1 MAGSSSSGKS
11 GGKSTGSGKK
21 SSGKK
26 STRSSSSAKK
36 SSARS
41 GAGNDSQLRRS
52 NQLFAV
58 VLFSLGILLTLFALF
73 NGPMLWGA
81 IHQVM
86 RGIFGPISYGVG
98 PICIAVSLMI
108 ALEKSHAEVH
118 LRVWELVVL
127 MVLLCGLSQ
136 FFYGYPAGENFFERV
151 LMLYLNGT
159 QLRSGGLMA
168 GLTAWPLMKV
178 LGNTGSLIVHILLLF
193 ILVMAVTGATLL
205 ELIDSVRGPMRR
217 LKENYEDNQEVRR
230 ARREAREQM
239 MESQLAEHQDERA
252 ARLEERKRQAVIAE
266 QAGKRYESRF
276 NIDVAMSE
284 EDAREAAHQE
294 RRHAEKKAAAAQ
306 EKKESSAQG
315 LEQALNRIRSHPDEE
330 PRSAVTGDA
339 AQSETAES
347 QPRTVGAD
355 TEPVQSSAE
364 EPSLDAIIAAFKKK
378 PAAGE
383 DKPVQSVEKPDLQ
396 EPVFTETSVSAAA
409 ASDTVSQTG
418 DDSKL
423 SSANPEGVSETIA
436 ELLDSQPEPPEPE
449 VPDDLPFDLDQ
460 GEALR
465 QRMDSAL
472 SDVRRTQEMTPV
484 SSTVSAQTSVQ
495 PEAEQSQDAAAQKI
509 DGVSAVGNQAQT
521 APEAPPVQQ
530 VYQLPPV
537 SLLKLPKN
545 TNNTDVS
552 EELKLNASKLVE
564 TLKSFGVQTRIV
576 DITRGPTVTRYELQP
591 STGVKISKITGLAD
605 DIALNL
611 ATAGVR
617 IEAPIPNKPAVG
629 IEVPNRVTDTVT
641 IREVIDSDEFRNARG
656 ALPAAFGRDIAGQI
670 TIGDIAAMPHML
682 IAGTT
687 GSGKSVCVNSI
698 IISLLYRFAPKDLRL
713 IMVDPKMVE
722 MVIYNGIPH
731 LLVPVVTD
739 ARKASGALGWAVNEM
754 LKRYATFSEHAVRD
768 IKGYNRLVERMAE
781 SGEQPA
787 QPLEHMPYIVV
798 VIDELSDLMMAAPN
812 EVEDAICRI
821 AQMGRAAG
829 INLIVATQRPSV
841 DVVTG
846 LIKAN
851 IPSRIAL
858 TVSSQIDSRTIIDTS
873 GAEKLLGHGDMLYA
887 PVGKKPTRVQG
898 CYVSDEEVEDVV
910 RFIKE
915 NQATEVQYD
924 ARIMEE
930 IEQRAAAE
938 PGGKKGKGGG
948 EPSSDGDSD
957 PLIMEAVDVILDA
970 GQASTSYLQRRL
982 KVGYARAARL
992 MDELEDRGIVGPQ
1005 DGSKPREL
1013 QITRSQWQEIKERME
1028 NP

>member
-1 MAGSSSSGKS
+1 MKIVAGSSSSGKPA
-11 GGKSTGSGKK
+11 KKETAKKTG
-21 SSGKK
+21 GKK
-26 STRSSSSAKK
+26 STRSSGSAKK
-36 SSARS
+36 GSARS
-41 GAGNDSQLRRS
+41 GAANESQLRRS

-58 VLFSLGILLTLFALF
+58 ILFALGILLTLFALF

-81 IHQVM
+81 VHQVM
-86 RGIFGPISYGVG
+86 RGIFGPISYVVG
-98 PICIAVSLMI
+98 PICIGVSLMI

-136 FFYGYPAGENFFERV
+136 FFYGYPAGDSFFERV
-151 LMLYLNGT
+151 LQLYLNGT
-159 QLRSGGLMA
+159 RLRSGGLMA

-205 ELIDSVRGPMRR
+205 ELIDSVRGPVQR
-217 LKENYEDNQEVRR
+217 LKESYEDNQEVRR

-239 MESQLAEHQDERA
+239 MENEMAERADERA
-252 ARLEERKRQAVIAE
+252 ARLEERKRQAIIAE

-276 NIDVAMSE
+276 NIDVAMSD
-284 EDAREAAHQE
+284 EDAQQAAQQE
-294 RRHAEKKAAAAQ
+294 RKRADKKAAAVQ
-306 EKKESSAQG
+306 QKKETSAQG
-315 LEQALNRIRSHPDEE
+315 LEQALNRIRSESAEE
-330 PRSAVTGDA
+330 PSVTPAGSSESVVQNDPMTA
-339 AQSETAES
+339 ANVEEDTALPDGAEK
-347 QPRTVGAD
+347 QGAD
-355 TEPVQSSAE
+355 

-383 DKPVQSVEKPDLQ
+383 DKPVQPSPKAEVSDQ
-396 EPVFTETSVSAAA
+396 PVFTETSVSAGTAPAA
-409 ASDTVSQTG
+409 APPAGQPPL
-418 DDSKL
+418 KM
-423 SSANPEGVSETIA
+423 SSANPEGVGETIA
-436 ELLDSQPEPPEPE
+436 ELLESQPEPPQPDI
-449 VPDDLPFDLDQ
+449 PDDLPFDLDQ
-460 GEALR
+460 EDVLSR
-465 QRMDSAL
+465 RMGSAL
-472 SDVRRTQEMTPV
+472 HDIR
-484 SSTVSAQTSVQ
+484 SAQSDMPAVQ
-495 PEAEQSQDAAAQKI
+495 PQESAAVENVQPQAETAEAAVAAA
-509 DGVSAVGNQAQT
+509 SAA
-521 APEAPPVQQ
+521 APAAPPVQQ
-530 VYQLPPV
+530 EYRLPPV

-545 TNNTDVS
+545 TSNADVS
-552 EELKLNASKLVE
+552 EELKMNASKLVE

-641 IREVIDSDEFRNARG
+641 IREVIDSEEFRNARG

-768 IKGYNRLVERMAE
+768 IKGYNRLVERAAE
-781 SGEQPA
+781 SEQPAA

-915 NQATEVQYD
+915 NQAAEVQYD

-938 PGGKKGKGGG
+938 PGGKKGKGGS

-992 MDELEDRGIVGPQ
+992 MDELEDRGIVGSQ

-1013 QITRSQWQEIKERME
+1013 LITRSQWQEIKERME

>member
-1 MAGSSSSGKS
+1 MAKSQTTKSSSAKKPASKS
-11 GGKSTGSGKK
+11 GGTAKSGAKSTA
-21 SSGKK
+21 KK
-26 STRSSSSAKK
+26 STRSAASAKK
-36 SSARS
+36 DA
-41 GAGNDSQLRRS
+41 QLRRS

-58 VLFSLGILLTLFALF
+58 ILFALGILLTLMALF

-81 IHQVM
+81 CHQIM
-86 RGIFGPISYGVG
+86 RGIFGPISYAVG

-108 ALEKSHAEVH
+108 ALERTHAEVH
-118 LRVWELVVL
+118 LRVWELVAL
-127 MVLLCGLSQ
+127 MVLLCGITQ
-136 FFYGYPAGENFFERV
+136 FFFGYPVGESFFDKV
-151 LMLYLNGT
+151 LNLYLNGT
-159 QLRSGGLMA
+159 DLKSGGLMA
-168 GLTAWPLMKV
+168 GITGWPLMKFT
-178 LGNTGSLIVHILLLF
+178 GSIGSLIIHILFLF
-193 ILVMAVTGATLL
+193 ILIMAVTGTTLL
-205 ELIDSVRGPMRR
+205 DLWDSLRTPVRS
-217 LKENYEDNQEVRR
+217 LKENYEDHQEIRQ
-230 ARREAREQM
+230 ARMEARAQM
-239 MESQLAEHQDERA
+239 MEEQEAARAETRA
-252 ARLEERKRQAVIAE
+252 ARLEEKKQQAVIAE
-266 QAGKRYESRF
+266 QASRRYNSRF
-276 NIDVAMSE
+276 NIDVPISPE
-284 EDAREAAHQE
+284 EEKAGAENKRKEAA
-294 RRHAEKKAAAAQ
+294 AKAASAA

-315 LEQALNRIRSHPDEE
+315 LEDALKMFDKSPADAVEKAEIKPETQPVHE
-330 PRSAVTGDA
+330 PQPESAA
-339 AQSETAES
+339 PSA
-347 QPRTVGAD
+347 
-355 TEPVQSSAE
+355 AE
-364 EPSLDAIIAAFKKK
+364 EKQEADGASLDAIIAAFKKK
-378 PAAGE
+378 PGAVNGTAASAVPAAPQPSPAADAE
-383 DKPVQSVEKPDLQ
+383 
-396 EPVFTETSVSAAA
+396 EPELTETSVSAGNAEPAQASAVPAA
-409 ASDTVSQTG
+409 PAV
-418 DDSKL
+418 KEEVKF
-423 SSANPEGVSETIA
+423 SSANPESVGETIA
-436 ELLDSQPEPPEPE
+436 ELLDEQPPMPESPDI
-449 VPDDLPFDLDQ
+449 PDDLPFDLDEPEDLA
-460 GEALR
+460 G
-465 QRMDSAL
+465 RMDSAI
-472 SDVRRTQEMTPV
+472 SEIRKEEPAPQAVPV
-484 SSTVSAQTSVQ
+484 
-495 PEAEQSQDAAAQKI
+495 AEEE
-509 DGVSAVGNQAQT
+509 T
-521 APEAPPVQQ
+521 APETEDASAAAAEPPVEE
-530 VYQLPPV
+530 VYHLPPV

-545 TNNTDVS
+545 TNNADVS
-552 EELKLNASKLVE
+552 EELKQNAGKLVE

-605 DIALNL
+605 DIAMNL
-611 ATAGVR
+611 ATAGIR

-641 IREVIDSDEFRNARG
+641 IREVIDSNEFRNAKG

-698 IISLLYRFAPKDLRL
+698 IISLLYRFSPKDLRL

-754 LKRYATFSEHAVRD
+754 LKRYTAFSEHAVRD
-768 IKGYNRLVERMAE
+768 IKGYNRLAERQKE
-781 SGEQPA
+781 NPDPTQP
-787 QPLEHMPYIVV
+787 PLEHMPYIVV

-858 TVSSQIDSRTIIDTS
+858 TVSSQIDSRTIIDTG

-887 PVGKKPTRVQG
+887 PVGKKPMRVQG

-915 NQATEVQYD
+915 SQSTEVQYD
-924 ARIMEE
+924 ARIIEE

-938 PGGKKGKGGG
+938 SGGKKGKGGG
-948 EPSSDGDSD
+948 DAVPDGDSD

-1013 QITRSQWQEIKERME
+1013 QITRSQWAEIKERME

>member
-1 MAGSSSSGKS
+1 MKIVAGSSSSGKPS
-11 GGKSTGSGKK
+11 KKEPAKKTSGKK
-21 SSGKK
+21 SP
-26 STRSSSSAKK
+26 RSSGTAKK
-36 SSARS
+36 GTARS
-41 GAGNDSQLRRS
+41 GAANESQLRRS

-58 VLFSLGILLTLFALF
+58 ILFSLGILLTLFALF

-81 IHQVM
+81 VHQLM
-86 RGIFGPISYGVG
+86 RGIFGPISYAVG
-98 PICIAVSLMI
+98 PICIGVSLMI

-136 FFYGYPAGENFFERV
+136 FFYGYPAGDSFFERV
-151 LMLYLNGT
+151 LQLYLNGT
-159 QLRSGGLMA
+159 RLRSGGLMA

-205 ELIDSVRGPMRR
+205 ELIDSIRGPVQR
-217 LKENYEDNQEVRR
+217 LKESYEDNQEVRR

-239 MESQLAEHQDERA
+239 MEDQMAERADERA

-276 NIDVAMSE
+276 NIDVAMSDE
-284 EDAREAAHQE
+284 EAQQAAQQE
-294 RRHAEKKAAAAQ
+294 RRRADKKAAAAQ

-315 LEQALNRIRSHPDEE
+315 LEQALNRIRSDAGEQ
-330 PRSAVTGDA
+330 SAGLSAENEMADSQNTGSASAAQNETAAAVREDVDA
-339 AQSETAES
+339 AGRQ
-347 QPRTVGAD
+347 GAD
-355 TEPVQSSAE
+355 
-364 EPSLDAIIAAFKKK
+364 EPSLDVIIAAFKKK

-383 DKPVQSVEKPDLQ
+383 DKPVQPVLQEEKVE
-396 EPVFTETSVSAAA
+396 EPVFTETAVSSGTAPAA
-409 ASDTVSQTG
+409 VQTPL
-418 DDSKL
+418 KM
-423 SSANPEGVSETIA
+423 SSANSEGVGETIA
-436 ELLDSQPEPPEPE
+436 ELLDSQPEPPQPDI
-449 VPDDLPFDLDQ
+449 PDDLPFDLDR
-460 GEALR
+460 GEVLS
-465 QRMDSAL
+465 QRMGSAL
-472 SDVRRTQEMTPV
+472 QDIRSGEPDAP
-484 SSTVSAQTSVQ
+484 AVQ
-495 PEAEQSQDAAAQKI
+495 PQEQAAAEEAESESQTEAAA
-509 DGVSAVGNQAQT
+509 
-521 APEAPPVQQ
+521 PVQQ
-530 VYQLPPV
+530 EYRLPPV

-545 TNNTDVS
+545 TNNADVS
-552 EELKLNASKLVE
+552 EELKMNASKLVE

-641 IREVIDSDEFRNARG
+641 IREVIDSEEFQNARG

-768 IKGYNRLVERMAE
+768 IKGYNRLVERAVE
-781 SGEQPA
+781 EEQPAA

-915 NQATEVQYD
+915 NQAAEVQYD
-924 ARIMEE
+924 ARIIEE

-1013 QITRSQWQEIKERME
+1013 LITRSQWQEIKERME

>member
-1 MAGSSSSGKS
+1 MANARGKSSSGKKSGAKTTAKSSGKSQTKKKTGSSTKKSKS
-11 GGKSTGSGKK
+11 GGKS
-21 SSGKK
+21 
-26 STRSSSSAKK
+26 A
-36 SSARS
+36 A
-41 GAGNDSQLRRS
+41 QLHRS

-58 VLFSLGILLTLFALF
+58 VLFALGVLLTLFALF
-73 NGPMLWGA
+73 NGPVLWGA
-81 IHQVM
+81 VHQIL
-86 RGIFGPISYGVG
+86 RGICGPMSYAVG
-98 PICIAVSLMI
+98 PVCIVVSLMI
-108 ALEKSHAEVH
+108 AIERDHAEVH
-118 LRVWELVVL
+118 MRVWELTAFF
-127 MVLLCGLSQ
+127 VLLCGLTQ
-136 FFYGYPAGENFFERV
+136 YFFGYPYGDSFFQRI
-151 LMLYLNGT
+151 LYLYLDGT
-159 QLRSGGLMA
+159 ELHSGGLLAMVT
-168 GLTAWPLMKV
+168 GWPLMKV
-178 LGNTGSLIVHILLLF
+178 LGGTGGLIVHILLLF
-193 ILVMAVTGATLL
+193 ILIMAVTGMTLL
-205 ELIDSVRGPMRR
+205 ELLSGFTRPVKQLR
-217 LKENYEDNQEVRR
+217 ENYAEREELRR
-230 ARREAREQM
+230 ERMAERAELEESTPPKSRRREAK
-239 MESQLAEHQDERA
+239 S
-252 ARLEERKRQAVIAE
+252 
-266 QAGKRYESRF
+266 SF
-276 NIDVAMSE
+276 NIDVAISE
-284 EDAREAAHQE
+284 EE
-294 RRHAEKKAAAAQ
+294 KAAAEQ
-306 EKKESSAQG
+306 ERKDYIARKTADAKAKKESSAQD
-315 LEQALNRIRSHPDEE
+315 LDEALQKMQEN
-330 PRSAVTGDA
+330 G
-339 AQSETAES
+339 QSTR
-347 QPRTVGAD
+347 PPKLKK
-355 TEPVQSSAE
+355 EPVAQP
-364 EPSLDAIIAAFKKK
+364 EPDTTPDASNLDAIIAAFKKK
-378 PAAGE
+378 PEPAAPT
-383 DKPVQSVEKPDLQ
+383 DKPAEEAEIVVENPAEAAAPAAEAEPSVKLTSENPAGVGEAIGEILSDQPDLP
-396 EPVFTETSVSAAA
+396 EPPA
-409 ASDTVSQTG
+409 
-418 DDSKL
+418 
-423 SSANPEGVSETIA
+423 PEGLEERMGEAFSAIRKEESAPKAPAVPVDLPFEP
-436 ELLDSQPEPPEPE
+436 DSQPGEAAETVAASAPDPVPAEKTNIPAAAE
-449 VPDDLPFDLDQ
+449 VP
-460 GEALR
+460 
-465 QRMDSAL
+465 
-472 SDVRRTQEMTPV
+472 
-484 SSTVSAQTSVQ
+484 
-495 PEAEQSQDAAAQKI
+495 
-509 DGVSAVGNQAQT
+509 
-521 APEAPPVQQ
+521 APPP
-530 VYQLPPV
+530 YRLPPV
-537 SLLKLPKN
+537 SLLKLPHN
-545 TNNTDVS
+545 PHSEDVS
-552 EELKLNASKLVE
+552 EELKQNASKLVE

-641 IREVIDSDEFRNARG
+641 IREVIDSDEFRNAKG

-768 IKGYNRLVERMAE
+768 IRGYNKLVEKQAA
-781 SGEQPA
+781 GEQ
-787 QPLEHMPYIVV
+787 QEGLEPLEHMPYIVV

-858 TVSSQIDSRTIIDTS
+858 TVSSQIDSRTIIDTG

-887 PVGKKPTRVQG
+887 PVGKKPLRVQG
-898 CYVSDEEVEDVV
+898 CFVSDEEVESVV
-910 RFIKE
+910 QFIKD
-915 NQATEVQYD
+915 NQTEAVQYD
-924 ARIMEE
+924 QKIIEDM
-930 IEQRAAAE
+930 EQRAAAE
-938 PGGKKGKGGG
+938 TKGKGGKG
-948 EPSSDGDSD
+948 GGDVSDGDSD
-957 PLIMEAVDVILDA
+957 PLIMEAVDVVLDA

-1013 QITRSQWQEIKERME
+1013 LITRSQWAEIKDRME